1 MRERKGHRKLSR
13 KYYENKY
20 FPKKLL
26 VSIPRRAVCILKVSL
41 PVNLVSFRVS
51 LPISAFS
58 ESPVASLDILH
69 NRMMLLRAVPQSKS
83 YALETTICN
92 LIYLSDWNYHIKDG
106 VLSIYQLCILDKG
119 PVIMLSLTIKKDF
132 SWVVRFQK
140 QPLILQ
146 NMPSCINSGINTT
159 VCINHDLYLFIVSSL
174 IHLINGVCAIKE
186 TDESTSYQIQS
197 PKYIQAALN
206 FRNAQ
211 CHYHPENCIP
221 CYTNAI

>member
-1 MRERKGHRKLSR
+1 MMRERKGHRKLRLCSR
-13 KYYENKY
+13 KYYEKNKY
-20 FPKKLL
+20 FPKKL

-51 LPISAFS
+51 LPISAFC
-58 ESPVASLDILH
+58 ESPVTSLH

-92 LIYLSDWNYHIKDG
+92 LIYYLSDWNYHIKDG

-186 TDESTSYQIQS
+186 TDELTSYQIQS
-197 PKYIQAALN
+197 P
-206 FRNAQ
+206 
-211 CHYHPENCIP
+211 
-221 CYTNAI
+221 